1 MKALFFPLVCSL
13 IFLSSCASQK
23 NNISIP
29 ANNSIE
35 ISYSNFDVFE
45 ASIKNK
51 SLKDLEISVV
61 SKMDNQQVKGF
72 GLGMQGSADVTV
84 ENENKLVISNSSNQ
98 RVKIKLAVNESV
110 RPSASA
116 KNNYISFTLENTSA
130 KSIPLI
136 IPEVMNPNLSPFSK
150 SGVDLKIGQEL
161 LFREKGKTYILL
173 TVDESIKD
181 GDVLDVPA
189 LLKKKRKELGL
200 K

>member
-1 MKALFFPLVCSL
+1 MKALLLPLTCCLAV
-13 IFLSSCASQK
+13 LSSCASQK

-45 ASIKNK
+45 ATIKNK

-72 GLGMQGSADVTV
+72 GLQMQGREDISV
-84 ENENKLVISNSSNQ
+84 EKENKLVIYNTSNQ
-98 RVKIKLAVNESV
+98 SVRVKLNVIETS
-110 RPSASA
+110 RPVAPA
-116 KNNYISFTLENTSA
+116 KNTYISFTLQNTSA